1 MWLFFQKSTDVI
13 NFKQNFLVITTHMV
27 VFFVPYFLKYFKVFF
42 IIVVLFS
49 HGKYSG
55 SVDTDFM
62 LLEGGDIKMILSF
75 REL

>member
-1 MWLFFQKSTDVI
+1 
-13 NFKQNFLVITTHMV
+13 MV
-27 VFFVPYFLKYFKVFF
+27 VFFVHYFLRFFKLVFF
-42 IIVVLFS
+42 LFVVFFS

-75 REL
+75 RES